1 MILCEFYSKDL
12 PVQGETD
19 MQRTLPK
26 ESRMQQLA
34 QKQIKKTDNKKNQL
48 IQQAKEQQERD

>member
-1 MILCEFYSKDL
+1 MILCEFYSKEL

-34 QKQIKKTDNKKNQL
+34 QKQIKKTDNKKNQF
-48 IQQAKEQQERD
+48 IQQAKEKQ